1 MIKAF
6 YSDLPT
12 RTAMCYRLTLLLP
25 AMLQKGDPHT
35 PVKEQAVFI
44 IAPFPIF
51 CAMCDNGKDF
61 LLLLTTTGWK
71 AIFILSDISP
81 LV

>member
-6 YSDLPT
+6 YSDPPT
-12 RTAMCYRLTLLLP
+12 CTAMYYRLTLLFP
-25 AMLQKGDPHT
+25 AMLQKGDLHT
-35 PVKEQAVFI
+35 PVKEQCVFI
-44 IAPFPIF
+44 IALFPIF
-51 CAMCDNGKDF
+51 YAKYYNSKDL

-71 AIFILSDISP
+71 AVFISSDISP